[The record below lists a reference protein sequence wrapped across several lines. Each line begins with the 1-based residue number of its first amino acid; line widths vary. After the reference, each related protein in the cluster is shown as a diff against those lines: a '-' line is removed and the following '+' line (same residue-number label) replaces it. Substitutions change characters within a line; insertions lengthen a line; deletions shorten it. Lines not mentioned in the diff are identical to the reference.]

1 MVDFEEDTA
10 IEGGSAAAS
19 YLTKPINLENPST
32 ALDIRVAASIRT
44 SSSLKAFFRVTGGE
58 VTERI
63 EDIEYTPFN
72 SDGTPDTTITPSES
86 DQVLDNEFKDHKF
99 SVSGLQEFT
108 SFQIKFVFTGTNSC
122 LPARIKDL
130 RGIAL
135 AV

>member
-1 MVDFEEDTA
+1 MEN
-10 IEGGSAAAS
+10 
-19 YLTKPINLENPST
+19 LTKPKNPTQSDAVSLLLKVNSIMT
-32 ALDIRVAASIRT
+32 NTLDEMEKKIEELT
-44 SSSLKAFFRVTGGE
+44 K
-58 VTERI
+58 RI